1 MSLTLGIT
9 LIILCVMM
17 QAFFSGSEMA
27 LVSANRVRLQA
38 RAQEG
43 NSGASRALELLSI
56 EETLL
61 GTCLIGTNL
70 CVVTGS
76 TLATAVVIGHLDQPE
91 ALAALAFLP
100 VALLFGEAVPKTVC
114 QYHANVIAPAISR
127 PLQMFQR
134 AFFPVLWGVA
144 AWAKVIQNWTN
155 RAQADSVSREDIVE
169 LIEEGSQGIDPEDH
183 QLIQRVFAMS
193 ETAVEDCMTPLV
205 DVDAV
210 SVETTVD
217 EVIQMVIQSGHSRY
231 PVYEERIDNLVGVVD
246 CRDLLLVDPKTTV
259 NVVMVPVKFVPET
272 KKADLLLKELRG
284 SDEHLVAVVDEYG
297 GSVGIVTLEDLLE
310 ELVGEIRDE
319 RDRVQPMIRCIG
331 PNEWRIPARA
341 EVDVLCQLLDQ
352 QLPHGDYET
361 VAGLLLSHLGRIPKS
376 GEIVRVGNLKFII
389 ERASDRAIEQIRLL
403 REEPYK

>member
-1 MSLTLGIT
+1 MSLTLGVT
-9 LIILCVMM
+9 LIILCVLM
-17 QAFFSGSEMA
+17 QGFFSGSEMA

-43 NSGASRALELLSI
+43 NLGASRALELLAS

-76 TLATAVVIGHLDQPE
+76 TLATAVVIHLE
-91 ALAALAFLP
+91 LAEGYAALAFLP
-100 VALLFGEAVPKTVC
+100 VALLFGEAVPKTVY

-134 AFFPVLWGVA
+134 FFSPVLWGVA
-144 AWAKVIQNWTN
+144 AWAKILRTWTD
-155 RAQADSVSREDIVE
+155 RAQVDGVSREDIVE

-217 EVIQMVIQSGHSRY
+217 EVTQMMIQSGHSRY

-259 NVVMVPVKFVPET
+259 NAVMVAVKFVPET

-319 RDRVQPMIRCIG
+319 RDRVQPMIRRIG
-331 PNEWRIPARA
+331 HNEWRIPARA
-341 EVDVLCQLLDQ
+341 EVDALCELLDQ
-352 QLPHGDYET
+352 PLPHGDYET

-389 ERASDRAIEQIRLL
+389 ERASDRAIEQIRLR
-403 REEPYK
+403 REDPYR